1 MDLPKHVELIEVCP
15 RDGFQN
21 VHDIIPFEGKVAIIK
36 KLAEAG
42 FKRLEVVS
50 FVSPKA
56 IPQMA
61 DAKDVVAAVKDT
73 LKEHGVRTVALVPN
87 ARGVETA
94 VECGIDELTYVIS
107 VSKAHNMANVRRTP
121 EESMEQFKALIQEYG
136 HKIDFRLA
144 LATALGNASNM
155 VMVHLASGYGD
166 IPVAAYGIVKRIDQF
181 PLNVSMGLC
190 QRFMPL
196 AGYTFAAKNYRRM
209 RSVSVFSWTVA
220 LALSA
225 CFAACFAAF
234 APQILHLFIPE
245 AETSAL
251 GARFLRIACLAV
263 PLTSVNFLISYTL
276 QAMGKGVQS
285 AALTFSR
292 QGLLNIP
299 LLLLMNALFGLYGMI
314 WTQLVVEVLMLP
326 VSLGMYAHTFRR
338 IRSAQPDN
346 APSPTA

>member
-42 FKRLEVVS
+42 FKRLEIVS

-144 LATALGNASNM
+144 LATEMVQFGLDLGCKEISIADTVGMSNPKRTYDLMKALTAQFGADKF
-155 VMVHLASGYGD
+155 VMHLHD
-166 IPVAAYGIVKRIDQF
+166 TR
-181 PLNVSMGLC
+181 GL
-190 QRFMPL
+190 
-196 AGYTFAAKNYRRM
+196 
-209 RSVSVFSWTVA
+209 A
-220 LALSA
+220 LANTL
-225 CFAACFAAF
+225 AAMQLGVHKFETAAGGLGGCPF
-234 APQILHLFIPE
+234 APGAAGNVATEDTLNMMREMGIDTGIDNDVLHE
-245 AETSAL
+245 AVLLVQQYVHAPIVSHLT
-251 GARFLRIACLAV
+251 
-263 PLTSVNFLISYTL
+263 PLYKKEPCV
-276 QAMGKGVQS
+276 
-285 AALTFSR
+285 
-292 QGLLNIP
+292 
-299 LLLLMNALFGLYGMI
+299 
-314 WTQLVVEVLMLP
+314 
-326 VSLGMYAHTFRR
+326 
-338 IRSAQPDN
+338 
-346 APSPTA
+346 